1 MYMYM
6 SKIVVSFV
14 WPVIVGNMMIL
25 LYIILLYSRGM
36 AFLAIFTTGYD
47 MACNNAYCKIK
58 DIGDWVYGR
67 KIGNLILSN
76 EGTS

>member
-1 MYMYM
+1 
-6 SKIVVSFV
+6 
-14 WPVIVGNMMIL
+14 
-25 LYIILLYSRGM
+25 M